1 MNSIFSIQPG
11 QLKTLYQTIGF
22 HKSKDKI
29 AMVLEPLQSMI
40 QLALLSASP
49 IGTKMTIQENILY
62 LQLPGITQPVSRWY
76 NADKKDDVYFLFQV
90 IKRFVKWYNPAVSKK
105 SPINSSTYDLI
116 IKMSLKGFD
125 NLIKTYGSTDSN
137 TVIQVLTMYKTLLA
151 SGNISDDKVNA
162 EDKINLDE
170 VFENVISIYSANLIN
185 IIHNTLLL
193 VESEEDPEASMQYVD
208 ALNLMMTKN
217 NKQIQNWIKVNLIF

>member
-1 MNSIFSIQPG
+1 MNSIFTLQPG

-22 HKSKDKI
+22 NKSKDKI

-62 LQLPGITQPVSRWY
+62 LQLPGMTQPVSRWY

-90 IKRFVKWYNPAVSKK
+90 IKRFIKWYNPTISKK
-105 SPINSSTYDLI
+105 SPINQNIYDLI
-116 IKMSLKGFD
+116 IKMGLKGFD

-137 TVIQVLTMYKTLLA
+137 TIIQVLSMYKSLLA
-151 SGNISDDKVNA
+151 SGNISDEKVNA
-162 EDKINLDE
+162 EEKINLDE
-170 VFENVISIYSANLIN
+170 VFENVITIYSTNLIN
-185 IIHNTLLL
+185 IIYNTLLL
-193 VESEEDPEASMQYVD
+193 VESEEDQEAIMQYID
-208 ALNLMMTKN
+208 AINLMMTKN
-217 NKQIQNWIKVNLIF
+217 NKQIHNWIKVNLIF

>member
-1 MNSIFSIQPG
+1 MNSIFTIQPG
-11 QLKTLYQTIGF
+11 QLKTLYHTISF
-22 HKSKDKI
+22 HKTKDKI

-90 IKRFVKWYNPAVSKK
+90 IKRFHKWYNPTISKK
-105 SPINSSTYDLI
+105 SPINSNTYELI
-116 IKMSLKGFD
+116 KKMSLEGFD

-137 TVIQVLTMYKTLLA
+137 TIIQVLTMYKSLLA
-151 SGNISDDKVNA
+151 SGNISDDKVNTD
-162 EDKINLDE
+162 DKINLDE
-170 VFENVISIYSANLIN
+170 VFEDVITTYSANLIN
-185 IIHNTLLL
+185 IIYNTLLL
-193 VESEEDPEASMQYVD
+193 VEKEEDPEALMQYID
-208 ALNLMMTKN
+208 GLNLIMAKN

>member
-1 MNSIFSIQPG
+1 MQPG
-11 QLKTLYQTIGF
+11 QLKSLCQTISF
-22 HKSKDKI
+22 HKPKDKI
-29 AMVLEPLQSMI
+29 TMVLEPLQSMI

-62 LQLPGITQPVSRWY
+62 LQLPGISQPVSRWY

-90 IKRFVKWYNPAVSKK
+90 IKRFVKWYNPTISKK
-105 SPINSSTYDLI
+105 SPLNKNTYDLI

-151 SGNISDDKVNA
+151 SGNINMSDDKNSS

-170 VFENVISIYSANLIN
+170 VFEEVISTYSANLIN
-185 IIHNTLLL
+185 IIVNTLIL
-193 VESEEDPEASMQYVD
+193 VDEEDDPEATIKYID
-208 ALNLMMTKN
+208 ALNLMMAKN
-217 NKQIQNWIKVNLIF
+217 NKLIQNWIKVNLIF